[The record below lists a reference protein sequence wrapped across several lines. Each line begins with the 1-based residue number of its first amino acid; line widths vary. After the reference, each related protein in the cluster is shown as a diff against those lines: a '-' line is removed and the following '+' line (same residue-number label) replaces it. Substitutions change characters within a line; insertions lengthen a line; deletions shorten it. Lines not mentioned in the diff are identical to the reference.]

1 MNTEYRH
8 IAHTYRGIRFSLMQ
22 PLALSLLPLLTA
34 VLLLTGC
41 ASSDEDSKQHAVLSI
56 YVYTPDNPIPTRSG
70 IDPIGRETEV
80 NSLQIWVFSHED
92 GRFVGYLNPDVM
104 PTVTEASD
112 GVVGAVY
119 QMLVPDWFTVQKPLV
134 DVYVVANAASLGLSQ
149 DFSAST
155 SQEVLENAIMTTPF
169 GVDPATTTIPDG
181 GLPMTGVLREQ
192 PVVGDAPTL
201 RIGDYDNMAKVQ
213 LTRMVSKVRFVF
225 SCSNEFASLTIT
237 KVTLDEAMIPNEEY
251 LFLTNPQYPD
261 PDPDPNLSY
270 TYTGNYYNIN
280 TAKGYNT
287 GESPSLVSLDE
298 TTHCDDPAYY
308 AWERLTYDKPASTA
322 QDYED
327 LINAGLQTT
336 YEGESGPRL
345 TECRLYLRESDKRLK
360 GKIYYQQKE
369 KADDSYSS
377 EKYVE
382 FEMAAP
388 DPESSDLRPY
398 YFSRNHTWIV
408 FAYLAWAKMNVVS
421 VTVKPWFTTEF
432 NRTLYNW

>member
-8 IAHTYRGIRFSLMQ
+8 IAHTYRSIRFPLMQ

-70 IDPIGRETEV
+70 INPIEGETEV

-92 GRFVGYLNPDVM
+92 GRFVGYLNPSDK
-104 PTVTEASD
+104 PSEASD

-134 DVYVVANAASLGLSQ
+134 DVYVVANAASLGLYQ

-169 GVDPATTTIPDG
+169 GVDPATTTIPAG

-225 SCSNEFASLTIT
+225 CTIEGT
-237 KVTLDEAMIPNEEY
+237 DQLDITGITINGNTFPTGEH
-251 LFLTNPQYPD
+251 LFLR
-261 PDPDPNLSY
+261 
-270 TYTGNYYNIN
+270 
-280 TAKGYNT
+280 YNT
-287 GESPSLVSLDE
+287 YRIDNSAYLSPEVATSLPSAEITDVKKAADPTVYVYKGSDYSAGEEAKEYEKLI
-298 TTHCDDPAYY
+298 
-308 AWERLTYDKPASTA
+308 DKGVNGVA
-322 QDYED
+322 EV
-327 LINAGLQTT
+327 NN
-336 YEGESGPRL
+336 GEPTLSQSG
-345 TECRLYLRESDKRLK
+345 
-360 GKIYYQQKE
+360 
-369 KADDSYSS
+369 
-377 EKYVE
+377 
-382 FEMAAP
+382 
-388 DPESSDLRPY
+388 PY
-398 YFSRNHTWIV
+398 YFRETDKKVSGTISYKINSGDVQQATFEMTDDLGFARNHSWIV
-408 FAYLAWAKMNVVS
+408 YAYYEGASGFNVISTYVIPWTN
-421 VTVKPWFTTEF
+421 VTVNHTV
-432 NRTLYNW
+432 YNW